1 MSRKSTVLAGR
12 WQGAATN
19 LVLEQGSAAGS
30 AVNAPSALSDGQRA
44 SSSVTGTVPLAP
56 QSQFV
61 FLRRAQ
67 DDLQKQTPQDNSADR
82 RRRRRR
88 RKLVHEDP
96 RLYQN
101 YAMEKK
107 KKKQKLDVVVKPSSG
122 SGNQAQERPEPVNT
136 SEDLSNSSPVTA
148 SNSGSL
154 NRSGLAS
161 ASASVAGSASAS
173 ATNSLSAVVSGG
185 APDDKSEL
193 DREARVHAAEKSHAP
208 VSKADKSRT
217 ATRDLVDSTG
227 DGDLSSD
234 FKAAGSADEVTVAE
248 LCENR
253 PDDDVMT
260 AMDMELCYSSDEEEE
275 FREAVAQFL
284 RVKSKTEVELAAA
297 AASEVTCKQGRSN
310 TRALAAASKPG
321 RGEKRVPRKEIPFS
335 VPAHRKFVS
344 LGLPA
349 GEVDLDLLI
358 MIGASSIDSDV
369 PVLSGSRAGRQT
381 RNGQSVRRQTQA
393 LRKQDPHHP
402 MDLHMT
408 AAERALL
415 HGQGS
420 SVSSLPDVF
429 GGSGSAFAAMPAGNG
444 GQSSV
449 AAVAAGSGTGNVGLG
464 RKRRRVGYGPGG
476 GGAVGVE
483 ESGAEAAGVDE
494 SGFEEPRAVSG
505 VAGVRKRGRIGNGR
519 GNAGGASG
527 HPPTGPLKA
536 IDGRHKQFV
545 KHVDKKGWV
554 VCRKC
559 RTAVWPP
566 NCAKHVQHCKV
577 GGA

>member
-1 MSRKSTVLAGR
+1 VLVQQASAS
-12 WQGAATN
+12 GAS
-19 LVLEQGSAAGS
+19 SAA
-30 AVNAPSALSDGQRA
+30 NAPPLSTLSDGGLRRPP
-44 SSSVTGTVPLAP
+44 SSVPAIIAPLAP
-56 QSQFV
+56 LQAKQSQFV
-61 FLRRAQ
+61 LLRRAQ
-67 DDLQKQTPQDNSADR
+67 LDLKKTQTLQDNISDH

-88 RKLVHEDP
+88 RKLVHEDS

-101 YAMEKK
+101 YTIEKK
-107 KKKQKLDVVVKPSSG
+107 KKKKKILDVMVKPSSAAG
-122 SGNQAQERPEPVNT
+122 DPAQDRPESPNT
-136 SEDLSNSSPVTA
+136 SDDLSNTSPVTA

-161 ASASVAGSASAS
+161 ASASIPGSASAS

-185 APDDKSEL
+185 APDGKSEL
-193 DREARVHAAEKSHAP
+193 DREARVPAAGKAHAP
-208 VSKADKSRT
+208 VSKADKSSAAAPDR
-217 ATRDLVDSTG
+217 ADSTG

-234 FKAAGSADEVTVAE
+234 FKTTGSADEVTLAE
-248 LCENR
+248 ICESR
-253 PDDDVMT
+253 HDDDVMT
-260 AMDMELCYSSDEEEE
+260 AMDMELCCSSDEEEE
-275 FREAVAQFL
+275 LREAVAQFL
-284 RVKSKTEVELAAA
+284 RVKSTTEVELAAA

-321 RGEKRVPRKEIPFS
+321 RGDKRVPRKEIPFS
-335 VPAHRKFVS
+335 VPAHRKLVS

-358 MIGASSIDSDV
+358 MIGASSVDSEV
-369 PVLSGSRAGRQT
+369 PVLSGTRAGRHT
-381 RNGQSVRRQTQA
+381 RGGHSVRRQTQA
-393 LRKQDPHHP
+393 LRKQDPHHHL

-429 GGSGSAFAAMPAGNG
+429 GGSGCAFAAVSAVNG
-444 GQSSV
+444 GQSTL
-449 AAVAAGSGTGNVGLG
+449 AGVAAGSGAGNVGPG
-464 RKRRRVGYGPGG
+464 RKRRRVGYGSGG
-476 GGAVGVE
+476 VGGVGVE
-483 ESGAEAAGVDE
+483 GGSRAELAGVDE
-494 SGFEEPRAVSG
+494 SGLEESRTVSG
-505 VAGVRKRGRIGNGR
+505 GAGVRKRGRIGNGR
-519 GNAGGASG
+519 GIAVGASG
-527 HPPTGPLKA
+527 HPPAGPFKA
-536 IDGRHKQFV
+536 LDGRHKQFV